1 VTQYDA
7 AISKYNEAIK
17 LNRDPI
23 YFCNRAAV
31 YCRLEQYDLA
41 IQDCRTA
48 LALDPR
54 YAKAYGRMGVALSC
68 QNRYDHAVEAYKQAL
83 EIDPNN
89 ESYKQNLSI
98 AENKLAEA
106 QVAMGGN
113 AQNPMGAG
121 FPGMG
126 GLGGLG
132 GLLNNPQMMQMA
144 TQMMS
149 DPNVQ
154 NMMSQMM
161 TNFMGGA
168 AGGGAPGQP
177 PIENFLRAGE
187 NLAQQM
193 EQANPELVEQLRRQ
207 FGMGGMGDEQ
217 GHNPQGDG
225 AEGGGNNPDG
235 TPKPPPPGS
244 V

>member
-1 VTQYDA
+1 MV
-7 AISKYNEAIK
+7 
-17 LNRDPI
+17 
-23 YFCNRAAV
+23 
-31 YCRLEQYDLA
+31 
-41 IQDCRTA
+41 
-48 LALDPR
+48 
-54 YAKAYGRMGVALSC
+54 
-68 QNRYDHAVEAYKQAL
+68 
-83 EIDPNN
+83 
-89 ESYKQNLSI
+89 SYKQNLSI

-106 QVAMGGN
+106 QAAVGGN

-154 NMMSQMM
+154 GMMAQMM
-161 TNFMGGA
+161 QNFMGGA
-168 AGGGAPGQP
+168 AGGGGAPGQP

-217 GHNPQGDG
+217 NPQGDG
-225 AEGGGNNPDG
+225 GEGGDNKDG